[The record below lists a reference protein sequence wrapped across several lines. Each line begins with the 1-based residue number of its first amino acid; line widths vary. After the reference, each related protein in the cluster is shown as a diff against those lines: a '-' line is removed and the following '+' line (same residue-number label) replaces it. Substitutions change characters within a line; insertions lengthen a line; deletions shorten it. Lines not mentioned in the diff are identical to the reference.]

1 MGAAIGRIALGVA
14 AATIALVPAGIATAQ
29 DSGPNSGSVNDYRL
43 PEPTRTNT
51 PPVIQGPVDPDNPIS
66 APSSATRPERAP
78 TPTPAP
84 SITLPAPEPALR
96 APRPTAEP
104 RTRPTA
110 QSSPTSSSPAP
121 EPPGEATPATS
132 PPSPSFS
139 SLPTMASDDATTEGP
154 VPAPQASASEGESAR
169 WIAGAVAVILFGGAA
184 AIFLRRRKP
193 RGDEDVQVQTV
204 AQPTDPTPE
213 PQPAPTPRPQ
223 AEPRPAPT
231 AAPSRTPAPVATGAT
246 ATEALNL
253 DIAFTPQAIRLSLVY
268 ATLQYQ
274 LAVTNTGEDPM
285 PALQVRGDL
294 ASAHASLSTHDQLA
308 PAPAQLEAQGSLA
321 ELAPG
326 ESALVTGEVRVP
338 LNQVRPL
345 VKGNAGFLVP
355 LARFCLLA
363 ADGRAVRRVFTLGP
377 LDANGTGA
385 ITPVRLDAGPRN
397 LRELTARE
405 VEAARA
411 FTLDP
416 VVAGS

>member
-43 PEPTRTNT
+43 PEPTRTNAT
-51 PPVIQGPVDPDNPIS
+51 PVIQGPVDPDNPIS
-66 APSSATRPERAP
+66 APSSAPRPER

-110 QSSPTSSSPAP
+110 PSTSASSSAAP
-121 EPPGEATPATS
+121 ETPDEATPATS

-139 SLPTMASDDATTEGP
+139 SLPTMAPDDATTEEP
-154 VPAPQASASEGESAR
+154 MPTPQASASEGASAR
-169 WIAGAVAVILFGGAA
+169 WIAGALAVILFGGAA

-193 RGDEDVQVQTV
+193 RADEDVQAQAV
-204 AQPTDPTPE
+204 AEPAEPRPE

-223 AEPRPAPT
+223 AEPRPAPA
-231 AAPSRTPAPVATGAT
+231 AAPSHTPALVTTGAT
-246 ATEALNL
+246 ATEALDL
-253 DIAFTPQAIRLSLVY
+253 DLAFTPQAIRLSLVY

-274 LAVTNTGEDPM
+274 LAVTNTGDDPM

-308 PAPAQLEAQGSLA
+308 PAPAQLEAQGPVS
-321 ELAPG
+321 ELATG

-345 VKGNAGFLVP
+345 VKGNARFLVP